1 MPSIP
6 QAWGLPIHDSA
17 DSSTTIGHMRR
28 HSDLDDVDQKL
39 VRELILDGRASY
51 AALAPKVGLSQAA
64 VRARVRQLL
73 DDRVVTVSARVD
85 PQSVGLG
92 VFAFVFASVEGSAR
106 RLAESVAEIPEAV
119 FVVCLTGKT
128 GLMVEIRCRDNRHLV
143 AVLDRL
149 RMIEGIVDLDS
160 LTVIEYRKAG
170 TAGLAAELFEQPIEP
185 RTPDPA
191 SRERPLDEVDRLL
204 ISELMADGR
213 ATYADLA
220 PRVGLSQAGVRARV
234 QRLLDDNTVVIQ
246 ATSTARALGI
256 AAFSAVLL
264 SAQGPVGRIADQLAA
279 MPEFTILALT
289 SGSYDLAGE
298 VWCRDNAHLLDTLDS
313 IRSLEGVSSLVSNT
327 YLEIEKEEY
336 RLG

>member
-1 MPSIP
+1 MAERLLSSQLWCPGQPCGPPTASSRHRWWSNSEGTRQDGEAHPASAPRISGWSLAGSPST
-6 QAWGLPIHDSA
+6 GA
-17 DSSTTIGHMRR
+17 DS
-28 HSDLDDVDQKL
+28 
-39 VRELILDGRASY
+39 LILNIE
-51 AALAPKVGLSQAA
+51 AAIGWN
-64 VRARVRQLL
+64 
-73 DDRVVTVSARVD
+73 DR
-85 PQSVGLG
+85 
-92 VFAFVFASVEGSAR
+92 
-106 RLAESVAEIPEAV
+106 
-119 FVVCLTGKT
+119 
-128 GLMVEIRCRDNRHLV
+128 
-143 AVLDRL
+143 
-149 RMIEGIVDLDS
+149 GIVDLDS

-191 SRERPLDEVDRLL
+191 PRERPLDEVDRLL

-279 MPEFTILALT
+279 MTEFTILALT

-313 IRSLEGVSSLVSNT
+313 IRSLEGVGSLVSNT